1 MMERKNIALIFRV
14 KNMQNTSAV
23 TGLLIIATLML
34 FFEGCRKDNKTG
46 QKQENHQIA
55 NITEAVSVDSIE
67 SYVRTLADFKTRHTM
82 SDTTSD
88 SVGIGA
94 ARRWIYAKMQSFSE
108 QTGGRLKVTY
118 DRYVETENPRINKP
132 TEIVNVVA
140 VLPGTQLESKDRMYV
155 VSGHYDSRVSDVMND
170 SSYAPGANDDAS
182 GTAAVMEL
190 ARVMSQ
196 YEFDGTLVFMAVAGE
211 EQGLLGASHYA
222 EEAKQKNLN
231 IAAMFTNDIIGNTI
245 APDGSRNDSEVRV
258 FAQGIPPADTLSRY
272 HQLLLFTGGEN
283 DTPSR
288 QLGRFIYE
296 VTEKHIPGFSVNLI
310 YRKDRYLRGGD
321 HSAFLEQGFPA
332 VRFSEPNE
340 YYKRQHQ
347 DVRMEGDVQYGDL
360 PEFVDYEYVAKVA
373 QVNAASLSMLANAP
387 ARPRNVGIE
396 VQKLENNTTLRWQ
409 ANREPDLK
417 GYEIVWR
424 KTHAPYWEHSKFV
437 GDTTRYT
444 IENVSKDNYLFGVRS
459 VDEKDHKSPAVYPL
473 PVR

>member
-1 MMERKNIALIFRV
+1 MFKNVGNVILFLTCVILAFGCMNDKQNERQSQQKN
-14 KNMQNTSAV
+14 NH
-23 TGLLIIATLML
+23 IATI
-34 FFEGCRKDNKTG
+34 TG
-46 QKQENHQIA
+46 D
-55 NITEAVSVDSIE
+55 VSADSIE
-67 SYVRTLADFKTRHTM
+67 AYIRTLAGFGTRHTM

-94 ARRWIYAKMQSFSE
+94 ARRWIYDKMKSFSE
-108 QTGGRLKVTY
+108 RSGGRLNVSY
-118 DRYVETENPRINKP
+118 DRYVETENPRISRP
-132 TEIVNVVA
+132 TEIVNIIA

-170 SSYAPGANDDAS
+170 TSYAPGANDDAS
-182 GTAAVMEL
+182 GTAAVMEM

-222 EEAKQKNLN
+222 EEARHKNLD
-231 IAAMFTNDIIGNTI
+231 IAAMFTNDIIGNTVG
-245 APDGSRNDSEVRV
+245 PDSAINDTEVRV

-272 HQLLLFTGGEN
+272 QKYLLYTGGEN

-288 QLGRFIYE
+288 QLGRFIHRVAE
-296 VTEKHIPGFSVNLI
+296 EHIPGLSVNLI

-321 HSAFLEQGFPA
+321 HSAFLEQGYPA

-340 YYKRQHQ
+340 YFARQHQ
-347 DVRMEGDVQYGDL
+347 DVRMENGEQYGDL
-360 PEFVDYEYVAKVA
+360 PKFVDYDYVSKVTRL
-373 QVNAASLSMLANAP
+373 NIAALATLANAP

-396 VQKLENNTTLRWQ
+396 VQKLENNTTLRWDS
-409 ANREPDLK
+409 NKEPDLK

-424 KTHAPYWEHSKFV
+424 ETHAPFWKYSKFV

-444 IENVSKDNYLFGVRS
+444 IEGVSKDNYLFGVRS
-459 VDEKDHKSPAVYPL
+459 VDKKNHKSPAVYPL